1 MTETLQLIGVFV
13 NTLNLNETIKEII
26 QNNFLLNKKIYILR
40 LEDMPDNLFCSYNII
55 KEKQPVFG
63 YVTPNSVILHRKHQ
77 TNTIYTI
84 NALNRLLEIENS
96 QYDIDWKKYKNKL
109 ITTSKNNILNIYNT
123 QLYSII
129 STDKIKN

>member
-26 QNNFLLNKKIYILR
+26 QNNFLPNKKIYILR

>member
-26 QNNFLLNKKIYILR
+26 QNNFLPNKKIYILR
-40 LEDMPDNLFCSYNII
+40 LEDIPDNLFCSYNII
-55 KEKQPVFG
+55 KEKQPIFG

-84 NALNRLLEIENS
+84 NALNKLLELENS

>member
-26 QNNFLLNKKIYILR
+26 QNNFLPNKKIYILR

-55 KEKQPVFG
+55 KEKQPIFG

-84 NALNRLLEIENS
+84 NALNKLLELENS

>member
-26 QNNFLLNKKIYILR
+26 QNNFLPNKKIYILR
-40 LEDMPDNLFCSYNII
+40 LEDIPDNLFCSYNII
-55 KEKQPVFG
+55 KEKQPIFG

-84 NALNRLLEIENS
+84 NALNKLLELENS

-109 ITTSKNNILNIYNT
+109 ITTSKNNMLNIYNT